1 MIVNVKR
8 VGLIRL
14 AYLLPILC
22 GAVLLLLACIPHLF
36 YLADGTTRNTMSLFE
51 LMGNTYKSG
60 TTFLSGTVQ
69 GTTADLYFYFV
80 ILTLFWVSITCMVL
94 YGLFCVATALMT
106 CFVWTPMRTPTELEN
121 KLKRAYRILVPNRG
135 FFVFF
140 QILPL
145 IPSLFPYFFGLFA
158 NRMLGQNMRVYYLG
172 IPDFVIVLALAA
184 MSLTLFFVTLSDQKH
199 NKTDLFRI
207 FKIEKD

>member
-1 MIVNVKR
+1 MIITVKR

-22 GAVLLLLACIPHLF
+22 ALVLLLLACIPHFF
-36 YLADGTTRNTMSLFE
+36 YLADGSTRSTLSLFE

-60 TTFLSGTVQ
+60 TTFLGGSVQ

-80 ILTLFWVSITCMVL
+80 MLTLFWVSVVSMIF
-94 YGLFCVATALMT
+94 YGIFCVATAAMT
-106 CFVWTPMRTPTELEN
+106 CFVWTPMRTPSELEN

-145 IPSLFPYFFGLFA
+145 IPSLFPYLFGLFA

-172 IPDFVIVLALAA
+172 IPDFVIVLLLSAA
-184 MSLTLFFVTLSDQKH
+184 SLTLFFVTLSDQKH

-207 FKIEKD
+207 FKIENA